1 MAHQNDIYIKSK
13 KTGQEYYDLN
23 IDMELQKDD
32 KIFLEQQKRSN
43 VETQSSL
50 DPFTNEKRSQKEKSK
65 YPEPHLPSSD
75 NEDSKSRSPPCGYLL
90 RGNERIY
97 FSMSILDEPENENG
111 KDISP
116 SKTTLAQHKQAEHDI
131 LEEDLQLQIGN
142 PDLKDEFMPNDEAA
156 SYDETE
162 YMTQKEYDEYMKSL
176 ADQLKTVNSELD
188 TAFDDVKSEFSKPS
202 YLDTYFGLQDN
213 EHDINLRE
221 NVSSE
226 QMEVDSYSHENNSF
240 GKLFSDSQLDNY
252 DDSRYFKPNINSHD
266 NPSTEQM
273 ELDLYSNENEN
284 FGKLS
289 SDSQDQIYK
298 MVLLNDSEDNFTFYE
313 NYEKSSNQ
321 NSWETAYQDS
331 SKLKIHPVKQKMSK
345 AQKRK
350 KRKISL
356 SYKTPMIVP
365 QIAKQ
370 KRLITTTPQMLV
382 PQFVKQDHK
391 NSLKHLRL
399 RDKE

>member
-1 MAHQNDIYIKSK
+1 
-13 KTGQEYYDLN
+13 
-23 IDMELQKDD
+23 MELD
-32 KIFLEQQKRSN
+32 KNDRIFLEQPKQN
-43 VETQSSL
+43 NIETQSSL
-50 DPFTNEKRSQKEKSK
+50 DPSTNEKRSHKEKSK
-65 YPEPHLPSSD
+65 CPETHLTLSS
-75 NEDSKSRSPPCGYLL
+75 NGESENRSPPCGYLL
-90 RGNERIY
+90 RGNERID
-97 FSMSILDEPENENG
+97 FSMSILDEAENENG
-111 KDISP
+111 QNISP
-116 SKTTLAQHKQAEHDI
+116 SKTTSAQHEHIEKDI
-131 LEEDLQLQIGN
+131 LEENLQPQIGN
-142 PDLKDEFMPNDEAA
+142 PILKDEFMPNDDSA

-162 YMTQKEYDEYMKSL
+162 YMTQQEYDEYMKSL

-202 YLDTYFGLQDN
+202 YLDSYFGLQDN
-213 EHDINLRE
+213 EHDISTHE

-226 QMEVDSYSHENNSF
+226 QMEVDRYSHENNSF
-240 GKLFSDSQLDNY
+240 GKLFSDSQLNNY

-273 ELDLYSNENEN
+273 EVDLYSNENEN

-289 SDSQDQIYK
+289 SDSQDQLYNI
-298 MVLLNDSEDNFTFYE
+298 MVPLNGNEDNFTFHE
-313 NYEKSSNQ
+313 NYENNSNQ

-331 SKLKIHPVKQKMSK
+331 LKLKKHPVKQKMSK

-356 SYKTPMIVP
+356 AYKTPMIVP

-370 KRLITTTPQMLV
+370 KRLMTTTPQMLV

>member
-1 MAHQNDIYIKSK
+1 
-13 KTGQEYYDLN
+13 
-23 IDMELQKDD
+23 MELEKDD
-32 KIFLEQQKRSN
+32 RIFLEQQKRNN
-43 VETQSSL
+43 VETQSPS
-50 DPFTNEKRSQKEKSK
+50 DPSSNKKRSQLEKNC
-65 YPEPHLPSSD
+65 PATLLPISS
-75 NEDSKSRSPPCGYLL
+75 NEDSESSSPPCGYLL

-97 FSMSILDEPENENG
+97 FSMSILDEAENENG
-111 KDISP
+111 QDISP
-116 SKTTLAQHKQAEHDI
+116 SKTSLTQHEQIEKDI
-131 LEEDLQLQIGN
+131 LEENLQSQIGN
-142 PDLKDEFMPNDEAA
+142 PILKDEFMPNDDSA

-162 YMTQKEYDEYMKSL
+162 YMTQQEYDEYMKNL
-176 ADQLKTVNSELD
+176 ADQLKTVDSELD

-202 YLDTYFGLQDN
+202 YLDSYYGLQEN
-213 EHDINLRE
+213 EQVINIHE
-221 NVSSE
+221 NISSE

-240 GKLFSDSQLDNY
+240 GKLLSDSQLDNY
-252 DDSRYFKPNINSHD
+252 DNSRYFKPNINSHD
-266 NPSTEQM
+266 NQSSEQM
-273 ELDLYSNENEN
+273 EVDHYFNKNDN

-289 SDSQDQIYK
+289 SESQDQLNI
-298 MVLLNDSEDNFTFYE
+298 MVPLHDNEDNFTFHE
-313 NYEKSSNQ
+313 NYENNSNQ

-331 SKLKIHPVKQKMSK
+331 STLKKHPVKQKMSK

-356 SYKTPMIVP
+356 AYKTPMIIP

-370 KRLITTTPQMLV
+370 KRLMTTTPQMLV

>member
-1 MAHQNDIYIKSK
+1 
-13 KTGQEYYDLN
+13 
-23 IDMELQKDD
+23 
-32 KIFLEQQKRSN
+32 
-43 VETQSSL
+43 
-50 DPFTNEKRSQKEKSK
+50 
-65 YPEPHLPSSD
+65 
-75 NEDSKSRSPPCGYLL
+75 
-90 RGNERIY
+90 
-97 FSMSILDEPENENG
+97 MSILDEAENENG
-111 KDISP
+111 QNISP
-116 SKTTLAQHKQAEHDI
+116 STTTSTQHDQVEKDI
-131 LEEDLQLQIGN
+131 LEENLELQIGN
-142 PDLKDEFMPNDEAA
+142 PNLKDEFMPNNETA

-162 YMTQKEYDEYMKSL
+162 YMTQQEYDEYMKSL

-202 YLDTYFGLQDN
+202 YLDSYFGLQDN
-213 EHDINLRE
+213 EHDINIHE

-226 QMEVDSYSHENNSF
+226 QMEVDRYSHENNSF

-273 ELDLYSNENEN
+273 EVDQYSSKNEN

-289 SDSQDQIYK
+289 SDSQDQIYN
-298 MVLLNDSEDNFTFYE
+298 MVPLNDNEDNFTFHE
-313 NYEKSSNQ
+313 NYENNSNQ
-321 NSWETAYQDS
+321 NSRETAYQDS
-331 SKLKIHPVKQKMSK
+331 SKLKKHPVKQKMSK

-356 SYKTPMIVP
+356 AYKTPMIVP

-370 KRLITTTPQMLV
+370 KRLMTTTPQMLV